1 MKGSTEMKPLQCP
14 TCESLQQARTEK
26 IFAEFKAEESA
37 RTIRKAARKPAR
49 KMLKL
54 DEPANQEL
62 AKSISAPANLAS
74 ASPGTVSDQLLLD
87 TVRDRVYQML
97 LDGEI
102 KLGLAD
108 GFKAIEIKNKIA
120 EESQNEK
127 LLLEILNEIRAEE
140 LGGGQGKS

>member
-1 MKGSTEMKPLQCP
+1 MKPLQCP
-14 TCESLQQARTEK
+14 TCESLQRARTEK
-26 IFAEFKAEESA
+26 IFAQFKAEESA
-37 RTIRKAARKPAR
+37 RTVKKPAR
-49 KMLKL
+49 TAFKKNVKK
-54 DEPANQEL
+54 DDSPNQEHSETISPSP
-62 AKSISAPANLAS
+62 AKPAGAPS
-74 ASPGTVSDQLLLD
+74 GTITDQLLLD

-102 KLGLAD
+102 KLDLAD

-140 LGGGQGKS
+140 LGKMTPPLQRTN